1 MNQARLIASQVLAG
15 TRDPNEACAA
25 LAELCKQ
32 SGWPTELTPFTAL
45 EHEQHGHEQLGFN
58 ATNTVPLILEECR
71 LLLDLKA

>member
-1 MNQARLIASQVLAG
+1 M
-15 TRDPNEACAA
+15 RDPNEACAA

-32 SGWPTELTPFTAL
+32 TDWPTELAPFAAL

-58 ATNTVPLILEECR
+58 AANTVPLILEECR